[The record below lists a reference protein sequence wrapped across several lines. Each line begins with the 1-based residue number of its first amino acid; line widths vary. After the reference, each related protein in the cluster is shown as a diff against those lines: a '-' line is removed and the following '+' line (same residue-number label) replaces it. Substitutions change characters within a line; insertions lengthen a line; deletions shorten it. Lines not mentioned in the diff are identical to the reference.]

1 MKSKHCTELILL
13 LLGFLML
20 TACSDDD
27 SIRPDTSIPITGYWQ
42 IGDED
47 INGDGAIE
55 GIVVHDDGTITEW
68 QYIESAA
75 DPFKLGYKTGKWSL
89 NGNHYELQLSRGDGT
104 YYTVTVRGNDN
115 GKFYLSYQGKASVV
129 PFYRL
134 SQLPGDGNSLLATLE
149 TLKYSDITTND
160 LTGYWEYQDEN
171 NTGNNGIYI
180 DAEGNVSEIS
190 TLYSSET
197 YHTVSYHSSK
207 LLQQN
212 GVTTFQFLSKNYKV
226 YGIGNDLLLAT
237 VDGTKV
243 EKFVRK
249 SVPSEMTR
257 AEKIM
262 NSTVPT
268 ALKGTWESTH
278 YTEIINNDTITNV
291 NIEPSDNW
299 AMQLFQRL
307 EIGSDH
313 TIKKYYGSNA
323 TQSTLLYFYVDGD
336 ALTTSND
343 IQSLITP
350 KLGYCEYW
358 TISKLSDNEL
368 KLINTIGSQTEIYTY
383 KKTK

>member
-1 MKSKHCTELILL
+1 M
-13 LLGFLML
+13 
-20 TACSDDD
+20 
-27 SIRPDTSIPITGYWQ
+27 
-42 IGDED
+42 
-47 INGDGAIE
+47 
-55 GIVVHDDGTITEW
+55 
-68 QYIESAA
+68 
-75 DPFKLGYKTGKWSL
+75 
-89 NGNHYELQLSRGDGT
+89 
-104 YYTVTVRGNDN
+104 
-115 GKFYLSYQGKASVV
+115 
-129 PFYRL
+129 
-134 SQLPGDGNSLLATLE
+134 
-149 TLKYSDITTND
+149 
-160 LTGYWEYQDEN
+160 
-171 NTGNNGIYI
+171 
-180 DAEGNVSEIS
+180 
-190 TLYSSET
+190 
-197 YHTVSYHSSK
+197 
-207 LLQQN
+207 
-212 GVTTFQFLSKNYKV
+212 
-226 YGIGNDLLLAT
+226 LLAT

-299 AMQLFQRL
+299 GMQLFQRL
-307 EIGSDH
+307 EIGSEH

-358 TISKLSDNEL
+358 TISKAL
-368 KLINTIGSQTEIYTY
+368 
-383 KKTK
+383 